1 MQTSDNT
8 KNIKLAPLT
17 VSIPFELKKIV
28 KIRAIENQKKLN
40 DLIKELLIEYV
51 GAEYVEQTECVE
63 DKVPKEPSLFD
74 V

>member
-1 MQTSDNT
+1 MSYYLSMNLD
-8 KNIKLAPLT
+8 
-17 VSIPFELKKIV
+17 
-28 KIRAIENQKKLN
+28 
-40 DLIKELLIEYV
+40 KELLIEYV